1 MKIKNII
8 NLTSGIDRTSRI
20 NLKNGVDR
28 TSRINLKNGVNR
40 MSRINLKNGVN
51 RMSRINLTSGIS
63 RCLGLFSVVLLFA
76 ACDYLNVVP
85 DGVATLEMAFNNK
98 ANGEK
103 YLSTCYSYIPKYGAQ
118 SVNPGIGSGTETWF
132 YTMSGSGFGNSTTF
146 GIANGLQNSN
156 NPLCNF
162 WDGDQGGINLFQAL
176 RDCNTLIDNLSD
188 VSRVPDLAMDE
199 RQRWIAE
206 GKALKAYYHFYLFQ
220 YYGPIPL
227 IRKNFSISASED
239 EVRVK
244 REKVDEVVSYIVQL
258 LDEAAPDLP
267 LTIQKESSELGRFT
281 QPAALGLKA
290 KVLVLAASP
299 LFNGNASY
307 ANFRDFDGQPFFN
320 QELQLK
326 KWKDAA
332 LACQQAIEVALSAGH
347 KLYDFR
353 VEETMDLPEEFSY
366 TMNVRGAVTERFN
379 RELIWGVGKSH
390 SADLQQISLPRLET
404 WHPVRDDVVKACLAP
419 TLDLAEL
426 FYTNHGVPI
435 SEDIEWAES
444 GRYAN
449 RYVTETATEADKY
462 FLKEGYTTAK
472 LNFKREPRFYGSL
485 GFDGSS
491 WFGNGRKSVDNMFYI
506 QAKRGQLSGQ
516 RSPNLYSITGYFAKK
531 LVNFKTEVPENGS
544 AIFEEYPFPIIRL
557 ADLHL
562 MYAEALNEST
572 ESEES
577 VPQDVYT
584 HLDLIRKRS
593 GLEGVKDSWTR
604 YSTSPDKPLTKKG
617 MRDIIR
623 QERGIELALEGNR
636 YFDIRRWKLA
646 ESEYNKV
653 VRGWNIKEENAEDYY
668 MVTPIYQMKHS
679 QKSYLW
685 PIKQYNIL
693 INSNLIQNPGW

>member
-1 MKIKNII
+1 MK
-8 NLTSGIDRTSRI
+8 
-20 NLKNGVDR
+20 LKN
-28 TSRINLKNGVNR
+28 TINHCF
-40 MSRINLKNGVN
+40 
-51 RMSRINLTSGIS
+51 GIWAV
-63 RCLGLFSVVLLFA
+63 FTLLA
-76 ACDYLNVVP
+76 ACDYLDVVP

-103 YLSTCYSYIPKYGAQ
+103 YLTTCYSYIPKYGAQ
-118 SVNPGIGSGTETWF
+118 SVNPGIGSGSETWF
-132 YTMSGSGFGNSTTF
+132 YTMSGSGFGNTTTF
-146 GIANGLQNSN
+146 AIAHGLQNSN
-156 NPLCNF
+156 NPLSNF
-162 WDGDQGGINLFQAL
+162 WDGDQGGVNLFQGL

-188 VSRVPDLAMDE
+188 VSRVPDLSMEE
-199 RQRWIAE
+199 RERWIAE
-206 GKALKAYYHFYLFQ
+206 GKSLKAYYHFYLFQ

-227 IRKNFSISASED
+227 IRKNLSISASEE

-244 REKVDEVVSYIVQL
+244 REKVDEVVKYMVEL
-258 LDEAAPDLP
+258 LDEAVPDLP

-281 QPAALGLKA
+281 QSAALGLKA
-290 KVLVLAASP
+290 KILVLAASP

-320 QELQLK
+320 QEFQLK
-326 KWKDAA
+326 KWEDAA
-332 LACQQAIEVALSAGH
+332 QACREAIDVALQAGH
-347 KLYDFR
+347 RLYDFR
-353 VEETMDLPEEFSY
+353 IEETSDLPEDFSF

-379 RELIWGVGKSH
+379 KELIWGVGKSH

-435 SEDIEWAES
+435 SEDKEWAES

-449 RYVTETATEADKY
+449 RYTTETATALDKY
-462 FLKEGYTTAK
+462 FLKEGYTTAR
-472 LNFKREPRFYGSL
+472 LNFKREARFYGSL

-491 WFGNGRKSVDNMFYI
+491 WFGNGRKSVDNMFYL

-531 LVNFKTEVPENGS
+531 LVHFKTEIPENGS

-557 ADLHL
+557 ADLYL

-572 ESEES
+572 ESEAN

-584 HLDLIRKRS
+584 AINIVRERS
-593 GLEGVKDSWTR
+593 GLRGIKESWTD
-604 YSTSPDKPLTKKG
+604 YSINPDKPSTKSG
-617 MRDIIR
+617 MRDIVR

-636 YFDIRRWKLA
+636 FFDIRRWKLA
-646 ESEYNKV
+646 ETEYNKV
-653 VRGWNIKEENAEDYY
+653 IRGWNIKEENAEDYY
-668 MVTPIYQMKHS
+668 MVTPIYQMKYS
-679 QKSYLW
+679 QKYYLW
-685 PIKQYNIL
+685 PIKRYDIL